1 MDIVTRK
8 TNIAELIAN
17 HPDAAEVFL
26 AFGLNCVGCF
36 ASHFDTIEEG
46 AKVHQMI
53 DEEIDEMIEELNMVV
68 NKTEPKEEAMKDG
81 SSDDSDDDFV
91 SSDKSDLKIEV
102 DDSCIGCGT
111 CVVVAPKTFKM
122 NDEYKS
128 VVIKNFSDSDDVI
141 KEAESSCPVDAIKA
155 KKKDE

>member
-1 MDIVTRK
+1 MEIITRK
-8 TNIAELIAN
+8 TNIADLIAN
-17 HPDAAEVFL
+17 HPEAADIL
-26 AFGLNCVGCF
+26 MAFGLHCVGCF

-46 AKVHQMI
+46 ANVHQML
-53 DEEIDEMIEELNMVV
+53 DEEIDEMIEELNAVV
-68 NKTEPKEEAMKDG
+68 NKTEVEEEPVE
-81 SSDDSDDDFV
+81 DDTDDNSDDFV

-122 NDEYKS
+122 SDEYKS

-141 KEAESSCPVDAIKA
+141 KEAESSCPVDAIKV